1 MSFVAVYHVLDLSC
15 SAVAFVVAA
24 AAAAVSGPDPTVE
37 EPIVGSLHGRIQP
50 FVAERRRLGE

>member
-15 SAVAFVVAA
+15 SAVAFVVV